1 MKLETVLFF
10 LFASI
15 SIASATMVVS
25 SKNPVHSILYLVL
38 VFFNASGLLL
48 LIKVEFLAMIF
59 LVVYVGAIAVLFLF
73 VVMML
78 NIRIAELSENTLR
91 YMPIGGV
98 IGVIFV
104 LEFFLIIE
112 PNFLPLNL
120 GNVLILEG
128 IDLWSYNM
136 EEYTNIRAIGMLI
149 YTNYFYY
156 FLMASLV
163 LLVAM
168 IGAIVLTMN
177 KRGGVQ
183 KQDIFEQVSR
193 SFEQTMYLRSS

>member
-10 LFASI
+10 LFASV

-91 YMPIGGV
+91 YMPIGGL

-120 GNVLILEG
+120 GNLPVLE
-128 IDLWSYNM
+128 
-136 EEYTNIRAIGMLI
+136 
-149 YTNYFYY
+149 
-156 FLMASLV
+156 
-163 LLVAM
+163 
-168 IGAIVLTMN
+168 
-177 KRGGVQ
+177 
-183 KQDIFEQVSR
+183 DIN
-193 SFEQTMYLRSS
+193 L